1 MAVWVTFRSELI
13 EDEAGGRDAPA
24 EGSAE
29 DPTSSSGSD
38 TFVPAES
45 DSDGGSSVGKE
56 DRGHLQLS
64 RRYVAA
70 LEGSVC
76 CLPSKVRCEMQD
88 WTLRGIGAG
97 PWAPG
102 QPGGTA
108 AVCMAASLTCQRFR
122 LSGKD
127 EPSVKRRQTSPP
139 FLRARGPACLGRH
152 QKQTRYAL
160 KQPELCRS
168 PPRYLLKMLM
178 WLLLQQGPSRR
189 QQPKGGRSNLHAGS
203 RKGSRLVAAARQ
215 RVRRAALRN
224 AAK

>member
-1 MAVWVTFRSELI
+1 MSRSELI

-24 EGSAE
+24 EESAD

-45 DSDGGSSVGKE
+45 DSDGGSSVGRE
-56 DRGHLQLS
+56 ERGQLQLS
-64 RRYVAA
+64 RRYIAA
-70 LEGSVC
+70 LKGAVC

-88 WTLRGIGAG
+88 WTLIGISAG

-102 QPGGTA
+102 QPEGTA
-108 AVCMAASLTCQRFR
+108 AVCMAASLSCQRFR
-122 LSGKD
+122 LSGED
-127 EPSVKRRQTSPP
+127 EPPVKHRQTSPP
-139 FLRARGPACLGRH
+139 FLKARGPACLGRH
-152 QKQTRYAL
+152 QKQIRYAL
-160 KQPELCRS
+160 RQPELGKS
-168 PPRYLLKMLM
+168 PPSCLLMMLI

-189 QQPKGGRSNLHAGS
+189 QQPKGGKANLHAGS
-203 RKGSRLVAAARQ
+203 RKGSRLVSAARQ

>member
-1 MAVWVTFRSELI
+1 M
-13 EDEAGGRDAPA
+13 DAPA
-24 EGSAE
+24 EGSAD

-45 DSDGGSSVGKE
+45 DSDGGSSMGKE
-56 DRGHLQLS
+56 ECRHLQLS

-70 LEGSVC
+70 LKGSVC

-88 WTLRGIGAG
+88 WTLTGIGAG
-97 PWAPG
+97 PWAQG

-108 AVCMAASLTCQRFR
+108 AVCMAPSSTCQEFR
-122 LSGKD
+122 LSGED
-127 EPSVKRRQTSPP
+127 EVSVRRRQTYPP
-139 FLRARGPACLGRH
+139 FLRARGPASSGRH
-152 QKQTRYAL
+152 QKQTRYFL
-160 KQPELCRS
+160 NEPEHYKS
-168 PPRYLLKMLM
+168 PSSCSLEMLIR
-178 WLLLQQGPSRR
+178 LFLQQGPSRR
-189 QQPKGGRSNLHAGS
+189 QQPKGGRSNLNAGS